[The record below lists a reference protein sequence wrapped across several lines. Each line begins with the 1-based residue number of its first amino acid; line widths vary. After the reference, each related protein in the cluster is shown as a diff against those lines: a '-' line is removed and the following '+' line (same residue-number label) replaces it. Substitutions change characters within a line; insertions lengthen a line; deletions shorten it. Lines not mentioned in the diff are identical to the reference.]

1 MTELSGLAFSLP
13 SFVFSHFFSFSFLML
28 LLPGLLTA
36 SVASNW
42 ARRLSTSPASNTVGT
57 IVQMSVTECFQ
68 DSVSINSSGRG

>member
-1 MTELSGLAFSLP
+1 MTELSGLGFSLA
-13 SFVFSHFFSFSFLML
+13 SLGFSHFSFSFLMLL

-57 IVQMSVTECFQ
+57 IKQMSVIE
-68 DSVSINSSGRG
+68 

>member
-1 MTELSGLAFSLP
+1 MTELSGLGFSLA
-13 SFVFSHFFSFSFLML
+13 SLGFSHFFSFSFLMLL

-57 IVQMSVTECFQ
+57 IKQMSVTE
-68 DSVSINSSGRG
+68 